1 MTLAKAKLIDVEH
14 QSSDSHENH
23 IEFMFNP
30 NELSFSRSISLEQ
43 SRGASTQEG
52 DAKPS
57 FKYPNPYSLTIGN
70 IILDTYEDQV
80 SVRPYIRKFTRAVE
94 FMREGDEAN
103 KRPPIYLFT
112 WGANEYLRCFV
123 KTLSFKLTLFL
134 PDGTPVRALVDL
146 TLEQVDEPTPR
157 PGQSA
162 PALSAARRA
171 ASGRQRFM

>member
-1 MTLAKAKLIDVEH
+1 MTLAKAKLIDVEY
-14 QSSDSHENH
+14 QSSENHENH
-23 IEFMFNP
+23 IDFMFNP

-43 SRGASTQEG
+43 PQGASTNTGEP
-52 DAKPS
+52 KTS
-57 FKYPNPYSLTIGN
+57 FKHPNPYSLTISN
-70 IILDTYEDQV
+70 IVLDTYEDQV
-80 SVRPYIRKFTRAVE
+80 SVRPYIRKFARGVE
-94 FMREGDEAN
+94 FMQDGEEAN

-162 PALSAARRA
+162 PALSAAQRA
-171 ASGRQRFM
+171 ASGRERFI